1 MRLCGEQVTRVDEKD
16 GGGRVNVT
24 LHLGDCLEIMRSMPD
39 KSVDLVF
46 TSPPFKEEDVDG
58 DYWQLYDLWFSEMMR
73 VASKAVCVIHSATK
87 INKLFEK
94 YPPKRLMIWG
104 KGFSQ
109 YSYRFNPIFVYQVSD
124 DYKVNKYI
132 WSDTIGV
139 QSVQG
144 KNKVNKYQDPFILYS
159 TIIKMFKGCET
170 VLDPFMGSGT
180 TATAS
185 ADNGKSFIGIE
196 IDPAR
201 FEIAQQQMRLPL

>member
-1 MRLCGEQVTRVDEKD
+1 M
-16 GGGRVNVT
+16 NVQ
-24 LHLGDCLEIMRSMPD
+24 LYLGDCLEFMAKMSD

-58 DYWQLYDLWFSEMMR
+58 DYWMLYDLWFKEMMR
-73 VASKAVCVIHSATK
+73 VSSKAVVIIHSATK
-87 INKLFEK
+87 INKLFEL

-109 YSYRFNPIFVYQVSD
+109 YAYRFNPIFVYQISD

-144 KNKVNKYQDPFILYS
+144 KNKVHKYQDPLVLYS
-159 TIIKMFKGCET
+159 TIIGMFKECET

-180 TATAS
+180 TGQACTE
-185 ADNGKSFIGIE
+185 NGRDFIGIE
-196 IDPAR
+196 IDPDR
-201 FEIAQQQMRLPL
+201 FLITQQQMRLPL